1 MKNENNNSKSS
12 IVKNILKAIG
22 YFMIYFFVSEIVSF
36 IYIFIYI
43 FTYFLKL
50 GHDKLFTILESSQE
64 FTMLLQEILEKLLA
78 QTTFIS
84 LISSIVVLLVIFII
98 FKARKKNIKEDILI
112 KKIDK
117 RAILPIILM
126 GLALN
131 ILTEIFISV
140 IPFSEDLLM
149 EYSQN
154 VALAFS
160 GNIVIDII
168 AVAIIAPIVEE
179 VVFRGLVFTRLNKG
193 MNVVLAVILS
203 SLLFAVMHLQLIWII
218 YAFVFGVIF
227 NLIYIRFKSLLA
239 NILLH
244 MSYNLVP
251 FILMA
256 IMGENAENISINY
269 ILAALSAIVI
279 GTMTYVILKLTKNK
293 SEQKEEV
300 ITE

>member
-64 FTMLLQEILEKLLA
+64 FTMLLQEILEKLLV

-244 MSYNLVP
+244 MSYNSVP